1 MLLGC
6 LVLGVLS
13 FTGSKNYKKSNFSH
27 NKSSY
32 RRSKI
37 APARAKQI
45 ALAKVPGATE
55 EKSFL

>member
-1 MLLGC
+1 MLGC
-6 LVLGVLS
+6 LVLGALS
-13 FTGSKNYKKSNFSH
+13 FAGSKNYKKSNFSH

-37 APARAKQI
+37 TPARAKQI